1 LAPFPAQRKF
11 IFPTF
16 APNSPSLFGRGK
28 VIYKPSHFQ
37 PDWLGLRFFPF
48 HSSHPPST
56 LSSC

>member
-1 LAPFPAQRKF
+1 LAPFPTQRKF

-16 APNSPSLFGRGK
+16 APNSPFLFGRGK